1 MVQVAQVVGHL
12 IRPRRIRLGPLL
24 LSLAALALPAAADE
38 PKIAVPSGFHVGVF
52 ASGLIGARF
61 MAVDPAGTLL
71 LSIPREGRVVALP
84 DRGGSG
90 RAEPPI
96 TVAAGLDRP
105 HGLAFHQG
113 ALYVAETG
121 RVLRFHYDP
130 QTKKATEPSV
140 IVANL
145 PRGGTHWT
153 RTIAFG
159 PDGRLYV
166 SVGSSCNVCREQDP
180 RRAAILRYEADGS
193 GEHIVASGIRNAVGI
208 AFHPATGALWATINE
223 RDWWGDN
230 LPPDYIT
237 EVKEGGFYGWPE
249 CMIVHGKAVPDERF
263 AQGDRCA
270 AVALPT
276 LEIQA
281 HSAPIGL
288 AFYTGKQFPAQYR
301 GSLFVAYQGSWNRS
315 VPTGYK
321 VVRVVFR
328 EGKAAGV
335 EDFATGWLEGARI
348 WGKLVDVIV
357 GSDGALYLT
366 SQDLG
371 TVYRIS
377 YGQ

>member
-1 MVQVAQVVGHL
+1 MVQDPQMVRL
-12 IRPRRIRLGPLL
+12 IRLRVAMLVMAVG
-24 LSLAALALPAAADE
+24 ALAPPATADE
-38 PKIAVPSGFHVGVF
+38 PKITVPAGFHVGVF
-52 ASGLIGARF
+52 ASGLGGARF

-71 LSIPREGRVVALP
+71 VSIPRESRVVALR
-84 DRGGSG
+84 DQRG
-90 RAEPPI
+90 RADTPL
-96 TVAAGLDRP
+96 TVVDGLDRP

-130 QTKKATEPSV
+130 RTKKASQPTV
-140 IVANL
+140 IVPNL

-180 RRAAILRYEADGS
+180 RRAAILRYEANGS
-193 GEHIVASGIRNAVGI
+193 GEHLFASGIRNAVGI
-208 AFHPATGALWATINE
+208 AFHPMTGALWATINE
-223 RDWWGDN
+223 RDWRGED

-237 EVKEGGFYGWPE
+237 EVKEGGFYGWPD
-249 CMIVHGKAVPDERF
+249 CMIVQGKAVPDERF
-263 AQGDRCA
+263 ARGDRCPPV
-270 AVALPT
+270 AVPT
-276 LEIQA
+276 FEIQA

-288 AFYTGKQFPAQYR
+288 AFYAATQFPSQYH

-321 VVRVVFR
+321 IVRVTFH
-328 EGKAAGV
+328 EGKAAGI
-335 EDFATGWLEGARI
+335 EDFATGWLEGTHVL
-348 WGKLVDVIV
+348 GKLVDVIV

-371 TVYRIS
+371 IVYRIA
-377 YGQ
+377 YGPR

>member
-1 MVQVAQVVGHL
+1 MVQDAQVVGRL
-12 IRPRRIRLGPLL
+12 IRLRRIRLAALL
-24 LSLAALALPAAADE
+24 LGLAVLAPPAAADK
-38 PKIAVPSGFHVGVF
+38 PKITVPSGFHVGIF
-52 ASGLIGARF
+52 ASGLSGARF

-84 DRGGSG
+84 DRNGSG
-90 RAEPPI
+90 HADEAIILI
-96 TVAAGLDRP
+96 TGLDRP

-130 QTKKATEPSV
+130 HTKKASQPTV
-140 IVANL
+140 IVPNL
-145 PRGGTHWT
+145 PRGGSHST

-180 RRAAILRYEADGS
+180 RRAAILRYETDGS
-193 GEHIVASGIRNAVGI
+193 GERVFASGIRNAVGI
-208 AFHPATGALWATINE
+208 AFHPGTGALWATINE
-223 RDWWGDN
+223 RDWRGDD

-237 EVKEGGFYGWPE
+237 EVKDGGFYGWPD
-249 CMIVHGKAVPDERF
+249 CMVVGGKAAPDERF
-263 AQGDRCA
+263 ARGDHCPP
-270 AVALPT
+270 VTVPT

-288 AFYTGKQFPAQYR
+288 AFYTAKQFPPQYQ

-321 VVRVVFR
+321 VVRVTFR
-328 EGKAAGV
+328 NGKAAGI
-335 EDFATGWLEGARI
+335 EDFATGWLEGTRAHGR
-348 WGKLVDVIV
+348 LVDLIV

-366 SQDLG
+366 VQDLG
-371 TVYRIS
+371 NIYRFS
-377 YGQ
+377 YGS

>member
-1 MVQVAQVVGHL
+1 MLVLAV
-12 IRPRRIRLGPLL
+12 
-24 LSLAALALPAAADE
+24 AALTPPATADE
-38 PKIAVPSGFHVGVF
+38 PKITVPAGFHVGVF
-52 ASGLIGARF
+52 ASGLGGARF

-71 LSIPREGRVVALP
+71 VSIPRESRVVALR
-84 DRGGSG
+84 DQHG
-90 RAEPPI
+90 RADTPL
-96 TVAAGLDRP
+96 TVIDGLDRP

-121 RVLRFHYDP
+121 RVLRFHYDAR
-130 QTKKATEPSV
+130 TKKASQPTV
-140 IVANL
+140 IVPNL

-180 RRAAILRYEADGS
+180 RRAAILRYEANGS
-193 GEHIVASGIRNAVGI
+193 GEHLFASGIRNAVGI
-208 AFHPATGALWATINE
+208 AFHPTTGALWATINE
-223 RDWWGDN
+223 RDWRGDD

-249 CMIVHGKAVPDERF
+249 CMIVQGKAVPDERF
-263 AQGDRCA
+263 ARGDRCPPV
-270 AVALPT
+270 AVPAF
-276 LEIQA
+276 EIQA

-288 AFYTGKQFPAQYR
+288 AFYTAKQFPPQYQ

-321 VVRVVFR
+321 IVRVTFHD
-328 EGKAAGV
+328 GKAAGI
-335 EDFATGWLEGARI
+335 EDFATGWLEGTRI
-348 WGKLVDVIV
+348 LGKLVDVIV

-366 SQDLG
+366 VQDSG
-371 TVYRIS
+371 TIYRFS
-377 YGQ
+377 YGS